1 MSRILDRIPIQPT
14 HLPKRI
20 HQTTT
25 DHLFSYSTSLR
36 YRRVGFQKD
45 IKLVESEWNK
55 DP

>member
-1 MSRILDRIPIQPT
+1 MSRILNGVPIQPT

-25 DHLFSYSTSLR
+25 NHLSSYPSSSR
-36 YRRVGFQKD
+36 YRRVELQKD
-45 IKLVESEWNK
+45 ITMVESEWNK